1 MSKNQQFSEAY
12 PEAAIRE
19 GSDELTLR
27 ADEVGTLWAFI
38 NKDHIKFER
47 GEPPL
52 VDADWRAFC
61 QATCTGFDEE
71 DWEELHCH
79 TTDMSKATGAKKP
92 SESEKAKGLWAMK
105 AAKDRGEVYYDPA
118 RKDNILERNIDTSEV
133 VGRAPQRPDR
143 GTGQSSE
150 VCGEPLLRL
159 AVGSKLQ
166 WLAVVCVPRFCKR
179 CGKGPFG
186 KASGLAWTHGTVCT
200 CSQRPPIGTSRGS
213 MGRMAFSS

>member
-1 MSKNQQFSEAY
+1 MSKNQKFSEAY

-27 ADEVGTLWAFI
+27 ADEVGTLWEFI

-61 QATCTGFDEE
+61 QATCTGFDGE

-105 AAKDRGEVYYDPA
+105 AAKDWGGSSQRQHPGE
-118 RKDNILERNIDTSEV
+118 E
-133 VGRAPQRPDR
+133 QRHVW
-143 GTGQSSE
+143 S
-150 VCGEPLLRL
+150 
-159 AVGSKLQ
+159 
-166 WLAVVCVPRFCKR
+166 
-179 CGKGPFG
+179 CGKSTS
-186 KASGLAWTHGTVCT
+186 KTRSWHWTKL
-200 CSQRPPIGTSRGS
+200 
-213 MGRMAFSS
+213 